1 MAETSD
7 DAFIFWLIRSSSKG
21 NGVKKRFEESML
33 VRSILYPLSCTVD
46 ELDRRDQCRNIH
58 HTANEELYDMPRE
71 M

>member
-1 MAETSD
+1 
-7 DAFIFWLIRSSSKG
+7 
-21 NGVKKRFEESML
+21 ML